1 MSQDK
6 IMQGSDEKIVS
17 NLIERKHGAMLEHGT
32 VYLKMP
38 IAIRYSKDINIYK
51 NSNYC
56 KVVEGD
62 KFIEKDI
69 YGEKVRC
76 WYITT
81 NYRFILE
88 NNLLQDLKELQ
99 CEPTEFHQKRIS
111 VKFICDR
118 GISHELVRHRVFS
131 FAQESTRYCN
141 YSKDKFENQLTFI
154 IPSWLNLEEGIYEM
168 YWHVIDGVGYWWQFN
183 GTEHLALN
191 EEYDSYLSTM
201 AKSEKSYLIL
211 LKNGWTPQQARVVLP
226 HSLKTELVMTGFA
239 SDWEGFFKLRDAATA
254 HPQMRELAEPLH
266 AEFLKQNLI

>member
-1 MSQDK
+1 MRLIKPKFEILKPQGLFKDIELAARTCYMSQDK

-38 IAIRYSKDINIYK
+38 IALRYSKDINIYK

-88 NNLLQDLKELQ
+88 NNLFQDLKELQ

-118 GISHELVRHRVFS
+118 GISHKL
-131 FAQESTRYCN
+131 
-141 YSKDKFENQLTFI
+141 KF
-154 IPSWLNLEEGIYEM
+154 
-168 YWHVIDGVGYWWQFN
+168 V
-183 GTEHLALN
+183 A
-191 EEYDSYLSTM
+191 
-201 AKSEKSYLIL
+201 
-211 LKNGWTPQQARVVLP
+211 
-226 HSLKTELVMTGFA
+226 
-239 SDWEGFFKLRDAATA
+239 
-254 HPQMRELAEPLH
+254 
-266 AEFLKQNLI
+266 